1 VKGENKRDKE
11 TKRETTRKK
20 QQGKKKCQY
29 CPSQPSQ
36 PALPL
41 LALSLSLSLSLS
53 TYHIGVHLS
62 AINPPKPVI
71 IETGISTSPMYS
83 SDPPF
88 TKGEV
93 KATNFKRGVICS
105 PNAKFCLNSN
115 LSTTTPKR
123 QLPPPNKT

>member
-1 VKGENKRDKE
+1 MSILPQS
-11 TKRETTRKK
+11 TQSTRTSS
-20 QQGKKKCQY
+20 
-29 CPSQPSQ
+29 PRS
-36 PALPL
+36 PL
-41 LALSLSLSLSLS
+41 SLSLSLSLALSLSHSLSLSLS